1 MLFVGSCCEAN
12 TDGKITHSV
21 CACVCVNQHMSLKW
35 KENKRRNKDLIKEYK
50 IVRQRTTDVNEY
62 KM

>member
-1 MLFVGSCCEAN
+1 MGELHILCVR
-12 TDGKITHSV
+12 
-21 CACVCVNQHMSLKW
+21 VCVNQHMSLKW

-50 IVRQRTTDVNEY
+50 IVRQRTTDGNEY